1 MHPEL
6 NSGRVIMLSFARL
19 LRKMASLSTLSRK
32 GVQRWEQADAEPES
46 HAGAVLVSGPAFCP
60 RAADRKD
67 HRKDH
72 CLKANPPSPLPDAH
86 RVLRESEE
94 PYRSLFEHMLDGCA
108 YCQMLYDEQGG
119 PDDFVYLAVNEAF
132 GRLTGLKNVVGK
144 RATEVIPRIKEL
156 NPELFEIY
164 GRVAS
169 TNKPERFEIDFKPL
183 GLYLSVSA
191 YCPEPGH
198 FVAVF
203 DDISERKQAELRLRQ
218 AKEEW
223 ERTFDSVPDPIAVLD
238 RAHRVRR
245 VNRAMAD
252 RLGVTPEQCV
262 GLHCHEAVHG
272 LGAPPAFCPHM
283 LTCADGQTHTVE
295 VHEERLGG
303 HFLVTTTP
311 LRDEQGR
318 VLGSVHV
325 ARDITARKRAEE
337 ALRASHE
344 RLKKISEVET
354 VGVMFW
360 DLKTGYLTDANDTFL
375 KMTGYSRGDLEAH
388 LLSWQK
394 FAPPEYQ
401 EVGLVGIRKFQATGR
416 VGPYEKECVRK
427 DGTRQWLLFAGSSLG
442 DDTCV
447 EFCVDIS
454 AQKNA
459 EAALQKA
466 HDELEKRIAERTAQ
480 LNQTTELARAERQR
494 FYHVLETLPAYV
506 CLMTPD
512 YRIAFANRIFREW
525 FGHSLN
531 RKCYEFLFDR
541 DQPCERCQTYSVLKT
556 NAPHR
561 WEWTGPNGRTYD
573 VFDFPFIDTD
583 GARLILE
590 MGIDITERKQAEKAL
605 QELNETLEQRVAQRT
620 AELRQSR
627 EDLDRAQ
634 AVGQI
639 GWWRLDTRKNVLTWS
654 PESHR
659 IFGVP
664 EGTPMSYESFLSI
677 VHRPE
682 HDFHQGLGGPLRP
695 GERGPGPD
703 IRNDHGRDHRQDG
716 CGLQRQHGG
725 GGALSSRRSRGH
737 EHPLHQ
743 DYPRGARHPPRRGS
757 PLVQHGQSPAG
768 QARRHQRLGAG
779 RGL

>member
-1 MHPEL
+1 
-6 NSGRVIMLSFARL
+6 
-19 LRKMASLSTLSRK
+19 
-32 GVQRWEQADAEPES
+32 
-46 HAGAVLVSGPAFCP
+46 
-60 RAADRKD
+60 
-67 HRKDH
+67 
-72 CLKANPPSPLPDAH
+72 
-86 RVLRESEE
+86 
-94 PYRSLFEHMLDGCA
+94 
-108 YCQMLYDEQGG
+108 MLYDEQGG

-344 RLKKISEVET
+344 RLKKVLEVET

>member
-1 MHPEL
+1 
-6 NSGRVIMLSFARL
+6 
-19 LRKMASLSTLSRK
+19 
-32 GVQRWEQADAEPES
+32 
-46 HAGAVLVSGPAFCP
+46 
-60 RAADRKD
+60 
-67 HRKDH
+67 
-72 CLKANPPSPLPDAH
+72 
-86 RVLRESEE
+86 
-94 PYRSLFEHMLDGCA
+94 
-108 YCQMLYDEQGG
+108 
-119 PDDFVYLAVNEAF
+119 
-132 GRLTGLKNVVGK
+132 
-144 RATEVIPRIKEL
+144 
-156 NPELFEIY
+156 
-164 GRVAS
+164 
-169 TNKPERFEIDFKPL
+169 
-183 GLYLSVSA
+183 
-191 YCPEPGH
+191 
-198 FVAVF
+198 
-203 DDISERKQAELRLRQ
+203 
-218 AKEEW
+218 
-223 ERTFDSVPDPIAVLD
+223 
-238 RAHRVRR
+238 
-245 VNRAMAD
+245 
-252 RLGVTPEQCV
+252 
-262 GLHCHEAVHG
+262 
-272 LGAPPAFCPHM
+272 M

-303 HFLVTTTP
+303 HFLVTATP

-318 VLGSVHV
+318 VVGSVHV

-344 RLKKISEVET
+344 RVKKVLEVET
-354 VGVMFW
+354 VGEMFW

-416 VGPYEKECVRK
+416 VGPYEKEHVRK
-427 DGTRQWLLFAGSSLG
+427 DGTRRWLLFAGSSLG

-466 HDELEKRIAERTAQ
+466 HDELEKRIAERSAQ

-605 QELNETLEQRVAQRT
+605 QEVNETLEQRVAQRT

-677 VHRPE
+677 VHPDDRRYVDTRWQAALRGEPYDLE
-682 HDFHQGLGGPLRP
+682 HRIVANGHVKWVREKAYLEFDSDRKLLGGF
-695 GERGPGPD
+695 GITQD
-703 IRNDHGRDHRQDG
+703 ITARKTAEE
-716 CGLQRQHGG
+716 
-725 GGALSSRRSRGH
+725 ALRRS
-737 EHPLHQ
+737 EEVP
-743 DYPRGARHPPRRGS
+743 
-757 PLVQHGQSPAG
+757 
-768 QARRHQRLGAG
+768 ARRVIDTVPT
-779 RGL
+779 